1 MSPDSNAMQTL
12 LQNWATYFKDVS
24 AVILHLDP
32 VCFLELQPAALRT
45 SCLAAGGG
53 SSARTSAVKRST
65 DSQSVFTITE
75 KAPTRP

>member
-32 VCFLELQPAALRT
+32 VCFLELQPAALRP
-45 SCLAAGGG
+45 SWPVPEEVPVPEL
-53 SSARTSAVKRST
+53 RTSISCITGR
-65 DSQSVFTITE
+65 DSRRLSE
-75 KAPTRP
+75 GS

>member
-32 VCFLELQPAALRT
+32 VCFLELQPLHFAP
-45 SCLAAGGG
+45 AAGC
-53 SSARTSAVKRST
+53 RRRF
-65 DSQSVFTITE
+65 QCQN
-75 KAPTRP
+75 